1 MKYHQKCDQN
11 PLCVSSVL
19 HNGVSSVVDQDYIVR
34 SLVKTYVKKRLL
46 LSLFCTYFVNRKI
59 SRSIIQ
65 NFTKIILIKREFV

>member
-34 SLVKTYVKKRLL
+34 SLVKTYVKKGYYLVCFVHI
-46 LSLFCTYFVNRKI
+46 LSTEKFQEVLFKTLRKL
-59 SRSIIQ
+59 S
-65 NFTKIILIKREFV
+65 